1 MGALYNGDAI
11 LNGNLKINSDKP
23 LDSGSVVQNAQALTT
38 LDNNL
43 YNGKLVVA
51 LEERTIYLLIDKT
64 KANSLKDGWVK
75 VTQVTINGGESSGG
89 DSGEGGEGGGGEVV
103 IPDNIDELI
112 EKAVK
117 QYLEQH
123 LSDAVK
129 ESITIE
135 DEVTEKGSNP
145 VKSSGIFK
153 AITSK
158 VDAKFVVLSEKDYN
172 DLNPKDPK
180 TFYFITK

>member
-51 LEERTIYLLIDKT
+51 LEERTIYLLIDKS
-64 KANSLKDGWVK
+64 KANSLKDGWVN

-89 DSGEGGEGGGGEVV
+89 DGGGGEVV

-112 EKAVK
+112 QNAVK

-123 LSDAVK
+123 LSEAVK

-158 VDAKFVVLSEKDYN
+158 VDAKFVVLSEQDYQN
-172 DLNPKDPK
+172 LNPKDPK

>member
-51 LEERTIYLLIDKT
+51 LEEKSLYLLIDKS

-89 DSGEGGEGGGGEVV
+89 DSGGGGDVV

-112 EKAVK
+112 ENAVK

-123 LSDAVK
+123 LSEAVK

-158 VDAKFVVLSEKDYN
+158 VDAKFVVLSEQDYQN
-172 DLNPKDPK
+172 LNPKDPK